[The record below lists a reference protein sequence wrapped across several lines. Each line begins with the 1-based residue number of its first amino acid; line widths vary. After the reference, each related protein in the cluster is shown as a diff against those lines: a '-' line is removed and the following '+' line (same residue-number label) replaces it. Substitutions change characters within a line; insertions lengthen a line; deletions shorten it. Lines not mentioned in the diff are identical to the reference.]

1 MTGANSEAELWS
13 KIPAVEGNGVPDP
26 NVSSAPRLFTWEEI
40 ELCTGQKHPPRDRWL
55 VIDRKVY
62 DIGQFYKKH
71 PGGSRVISH
80 YAGQDATDPFKAFHK
95 DKTLVRKHMK
105 SLLIGEL
112 APDQPSF
119 EHNKNKLLVKEFRE
133 LQTTAKK
140 LGLLKPN
147 SLFFIVLL
155 LHILLLRAAGWFV
168 LWYFGTSVMSFLIA
182 TVMLT
187 LSMSQ
192 AGFLQHDLGHL
203 SVFNNPKLNHVG
215 CEFVAG
221 FLKGLSAKWWSF
233 HHDQHHAKPNCFQ
246 KDPDL
251 DIHPVMFSLGETL
264 SRELGKQKKKIM
276 PYNYQHK
283 YFPIMMPIVV
293 VPVFQIYS
301 VYFTFQRRL
310 WRDFVWIMAHF
321 ALYLAAFV
329 PLFGL
334 VDAFGFYFLINT
346 LDGAQFTWISQMSH
360 IPMTIDYDKN
370 MDWFSTQLQGTCNV
384 NQSFFN
390 DYITGHLNFQIEHH
404 LFPTMPRHNLW
415 KVSPLVKSLCAK
427 HGIEYQSKPLFTAF
441 ADVLKSL
448 KKSGEIWLNAYQNG

>member
-187 LSMSQ
+187 LSM
-192 AGFLQHDLGHL
+192 
-203 SVFNNPKLNHVG
+203 
-215 CEFVAG
+215 
-221 FLKGLSAKWWSF
+221 
-233 HHDQHHAKPNCFQ
+233 
-246 KDPDL
+246 
-251 DIHPVMFSLGETL
+251 
-264 SRELGKQKKKIM
+264 LGKQKKKIM

-293 VPVFQIYS
+293 FPVFQIYS

-360 IPMTIDYDKN
+360 IPMTINYDKN

>member
-187 LSMSQ
+187 LSM
-192 AGFLQHDLGHL
+192 
-203 SVFNNPKLNHVG
+203 
-215 CEFVAG
+215 
-221 FLKGLSAKWWSF
+221 
-233 HHDQHHAKPNCFQ
+233 
-246 KDPDL
+246 
-251 DIHPVMFSLGETL
+251 
-264 SRELGKQKKKIM
+264 LGKQKKKIM